1 MIFSN
6 AVVRQVVSSRVGDF
20 ISGGWTRSS
29 PPSPVRVDAPRLEAP
44 SVSKLPETESK
55 FDQRLIDE
63 KVSGFDAPGHTTG
76 QRQPGDSSDINTPD
90 TPEMAQYKEK
100 QRQQWQAQKDAE
112 ARDKLFSQ
120 PTTGRVDGKEVDSF
134 SQSALE
140 QNSSEL
146 VMAKANRALVPER
159 RNIAKSAVITA
170 AITVPLTVVG
180 TFAANIALESIKPRI
195 NPVSALAT
203 EQTVMEGRLV
213 DNAQKNVFLLANTLA
228 DLRSEP
234 HVQPSVE
241 WLSKTHEE
249 RMDYLEEMLDY
260 LEPEFAKEAKALGI
274 QFQPASSGAQS
285 DDIKSRATGLESR
298 MAAITTLMGIMKAKI

>member
-6 AVVRQVVSSRVGDF
+6 AVVRQVVSSKVGDF
-20 ISGGWTRSS
+20 ISGGWTRSA
-29 PPSPVRVDAPRLEAP
+29 PPGPVRVDAPRVDAP
-44 SVSKLPETESK
+44 SVNKLPETESK

-76 QRQPGDSSDINTPD
+76 QRQPGDSPDINTPD

-100 QRQQWQAQKDAE
+100 QRQQWQAQKDAG

-140 QNSSEL
+140 KNSSEL
-146 VMAKANRALVPER
+146 VTAKANRALVPER
-159 RNIAKSAVITA
+159 RNIAKSAAITA
-170 AITVPLTVVG
+170 AITVPLTVAG
-180 TFAANIALESIKPRI
+180 TFGANIALESIKPKI
-195 NPVSALAT
+195 NPVSAPAT

-260 LEPEFAKEAKALGI
+260 LELEFAKEAKALGI